1 MRIKPIVIS
10 IIAVAAIVGAATFF
24 FNKNIN
30 TAEQPKAKLVKSLD
44 FGGEDA
50 ERLERAAILISG
62 ENPSKE
68 TLAYNEMVMLNR
80 VWTSDKFGKNIPE
93 EVATLCQLYGITE
106 EDFNNI
112 KITRRSVEAMT
123 MIIFDKWDKTE
134 QSTMYHFRWR

>member
-10 IIAVAAIVGAATFF
+10 IVAVAAIVEAATFF
-24 FNKNIN
+24 YNKNIN
-30 TAEQPKAKLVKSLD
+30 TTEQPKTKLVKSLD

-50 ERLERAAILISG
+50 ERLERAAILVSG
-62 ENPSKE
+62 ENLSKE
-68 TLAYNEMVMLNR
+68 ILAYNEMVMLNR
-80 VWTSDKFGKNIPE
+80 VWTADKFGKDIPE

-106 EDFNNI
+106 EDFNKI

-134 QSTMYHFRWR
+134 QSTMYHFRW